1 MRIHRVFEPKK
12 YSAEKLRKIVDF
24 VAAEGGSVAQVLHGT
39 GLDQARL
46 AAGEERIA
54 LAQLVRGY
62 RNANR
67 MAGDAP
73 WAVQIGKRLGLT
85 DYGFYGYALICSPT
99 LRKALDFSIKYHQLA
114 APTVVMSLRPQT
126 DGSQC
131 ALQVEDTLHEPEI
144 YRFNIELQIGLIFSL
159 LRDVLG
165 QSFRFDRGTV
175 RFDEPPHFKALQTL
189 MECPVEC
196 GSEHNAL
203 YFDADLLDR
212 PLRRA
217 NLATWNATRDA
228 CDKLLQGVTSNTPV
242 AQTVYDTLLRDTRQF
257 ANGEDV
263 AIALNLS
270 ERTLRRRLGEE
281 GTSFRA
287 IKGEVLGKLAIE
299 FISNT
304 EMTADEV
311 AERLGFSDTSN
322 FCKTFKKWTGQ
333 TTSEFRASR
342 VDAPYITHRV
352 LN

>member
-1 MRIHRVFEPKK
+1 MFEAKK
-12 YSAEKLRKIVDF
+12 YSAEKLRKIADF
-24 VAAEGGSVAQVLHGT
+24 VTDEGGSVAQVLHGT
-39 GLDQARL
+39 GLDPAKL

-54 LAQLVRGY
+54 LPQLVRGY

-73 WAVQIGKRLGLT
+73 WGVQIGKRLGLT

-114 APTVVMSLRPQT
+114 APTVIMSLRPRIE
-126 DGSQC
+126 DGLC

-159 LRDVLG
+159 LRDILG
-165 QSFRFDRGTV
+165 QSFRFDRATV
-175 RFDEPPHFKALQTL
+175 RFEKPPHFQALQAV
-189 MECPVEC
+189 MECTVEC
-196 GSEHNAL
+196 SSERNAL

-228 CDKLLQGVTSNTPV
+228 CDKLLQGATSDTPI
-242 AQTVYDTLLRDTRQF
+242 AQTVYVSLLRDTRQF
-257 ANGEDV
+257 ATGGDV
-263 AIALNLS
+263 ATALNLS
-270 ERTLRRRLGEE
+270 ERNLRRRLGEE

-287 IKGEVLGKLAIE
+287 IKGEVLSRLAIE

-311 AERLGFSDTSN
+311 AERLGFSDASN

-342 VDAPYITHRV
+342 AIDPSITQRV
-352 LN
+352 QQ